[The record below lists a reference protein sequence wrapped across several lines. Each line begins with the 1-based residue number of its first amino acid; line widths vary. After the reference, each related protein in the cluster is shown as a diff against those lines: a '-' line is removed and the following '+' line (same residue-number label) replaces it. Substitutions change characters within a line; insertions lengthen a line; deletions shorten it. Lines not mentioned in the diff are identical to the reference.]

1 MRRPLLAVAL
11 LLVAPLAIGQAYKW
25 TDAHGTVHYSE
36 TPPPQGTQYKQIHTN
51 GTVAPLAQPAAES
64 DAGNASASG
73 VPATPTTPVADTPEN
88 RSKLCASLKTNL
100 ETLKGSGPVVMQD
113 GGQQKV
119 LDDAQ
124 RKQQIAAANNQ
135 YQQYCNAK

>member
-11 LLVAPLAIGQAYKW
+11 LLIAPMAIAQVYKW

-36 TPPPQGTQYKQIHTN
+36 TPPPQGQHYKQIVTT
-51 GTVAPLAQPAAES
+51 GSAKPLAQPSSSIPEPGS
-64 DAGNASASG
+64 ENPPEPG
-73 VPATPTTPVADTPEN
+73 ATSEPVADTPEN
-88 RSKLCASLKTNL
+88 RAKLCTSLKANL
-100 ETLKGSGPVVMQD
+100 ETLKGSGPVVIEE

-124 RKQQIAAANNQ
+124 RKQQIATANSQ
-135 YQQYCNAK
+135 YQQYCGGQ